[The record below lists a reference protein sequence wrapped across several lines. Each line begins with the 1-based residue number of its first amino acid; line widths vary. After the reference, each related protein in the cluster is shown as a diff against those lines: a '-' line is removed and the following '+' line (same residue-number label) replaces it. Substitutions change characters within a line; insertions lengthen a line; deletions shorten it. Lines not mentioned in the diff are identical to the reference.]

1 MGDVVNTPAR
11 TVADK
16 VMALVRALGTAEE
29 PLRLST
35 LSEVSGTA
43 KATTRRLLLDLCA
56 QGYARSPGRGLYEAG
71 PGLQGL
77 AAAVVRNDPLGTV
90 SAETLGA
97 LARATGHV
105 AARIAVADDRAVVLD
120 LENPQRLPIPLRVGD
135 ELPEHPLWTATAADA
150 LEPVAEYPT
159 ASTWLLAAAAD
170 RRRATHLVLVGLA
183 FLRPQDDTAA
193 RLLVDH
199 ARALGDSAESLRDVG

>member
-1 MGDVVNTPAR
+1 M
-11 TVADK
+11 
-16 VMALVRALGTAEE
+16 
-29 PLRLST
+29 
-35 LSEVSGTA
+35 
-43 KATTRRLLLDLCA
+43 
-56 QGYARSPGRGLYEAG
+56 
-71 PGLQGL
+71 
-77 AAAVVRNDPLGTV
+77 RNDPLGTV